1 MTKYKEKQR
10 ATLKWVARCLFYAY
24 TSEKEF
30 IFNIAMPSSQK
41 VYDLNRFLETQER
54 DYAIALQEMQNG
66 RKVSHWIW
74 YLFPQR
80 KGLGHSHN
88 SKFYALDGVE
98 EARAFLEHPIL
109 GERLRTICRALLT
122 HAGKRDIEQIM
133 GSHIDVIKLQSSMN
147 LFNKV
152 APGDVF
158 QQVLDT
164 FF

>member
-41 VYDLNRFLETQER
+41 VYDLNRFLEAQER

-74 YLFPQR
+74 YIFPQR
-80 KGLGHSHN
+80 KGLGHSYN
-88 SKFYALDGVE
+88 SKFYALDGVDE
-98 EARAFLEHPIL
+98 VHAFLEHPIL
-109 GERLRTICRALLT
+109 GER
-122 HAGKRDIEQIM
+122 
-133 GSHIDVIKLQSSMN
+133 
-147 LFNKV
+147 
-152 APGDVF
+152 
-158 QQVLDT
+158 
-164 FF
+164 FFLKNPPSA